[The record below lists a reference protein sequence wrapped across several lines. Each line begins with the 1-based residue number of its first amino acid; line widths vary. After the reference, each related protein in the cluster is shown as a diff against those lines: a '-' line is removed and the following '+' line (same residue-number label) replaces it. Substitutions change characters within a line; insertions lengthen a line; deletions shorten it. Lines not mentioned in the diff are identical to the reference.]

1 VSAAWLQQRER
12 GSRIASGFMIWIA
25 LSVGRPAARSL
36 LYPICVYY
44 LVCSRQASQA
54 IRPYLIRAL
63 KRPISWR
70 DLYRQYHYFA
80 ATLLD
85 SVYLLAGQGS
95 RFDIAIQG
103 LDLLTDRVA
112 RGKGCLLLG
121 SHLGSF
127 DIVRAIGLTRQDAE
141 IKVLMYEQHMPII
154 RDLFHDLNPAFADT
168 VIQTGSPN
176 TMLQVKECLD
186 RGGMVG
192 ILADRLVKQDQTT
205 SCMFFGKLARFP
217 AGTMWL
223 ASILKVPVI
232 LFFGLYRGGNRYEI
246 HFELFAEEITID
258 RRHRDQEVQ
267 QWTQRYADRLESHCR
282 LAADNWFNF
291 YDFWEEQ
298 R

>member
-1 VSAAWLQQRER
+1 VSATWLQQRER
-12 GSRIASGFMIWIA
+12 GNRITWRFMIWMA
-25 LSVGRPAARSL
+25 LSVGRPATRAL

-44 LVCSRQASQA
+44 WACSRQASQA
-54 IRPYLIRAL
+54 LRPYLIRAL
-63 KRPISWR
+63 GRPISWR
-70 DLYRQYHYFA
+70 DLYRQYHHFA

-85 SVYLLAGQGS
+85 SVYLLAGQGN
-95 RFDIAIQG
+95 RFDIEIQG

-112 RGKGCLLLG
+112 RGRGCLLLG

-205 SCMFFGKLARFP
+205 SCTFFGKLARFP

>member
-1 VSAAWLQQRER
+1 MSAAWLQQRER
-12 GSRIASGFMIWIA
+12 GNRIASRFMIWMA
-25 LSVGRPAARSL
+25 LFVGRPATRAL

-44 LVCSRQASQA
+44 LACSRQASQA
-54 IRPYLIRAL
+54 IRPYLRRAL
-63 KRPISWR
+63 GRPISWR
-70 DLYRQYHYFA
+70 DLYRQYHRFA

-85 SVYLLAGQGS
+85 RVYLLAGQGS
-95 RFDIAIQG
+95 RFDIDIRG
-103 LDLLTDRVA
+103 LDVLKDRVA
-112 RGKGCLLLG
+112 HGRGCLLLG

-127 DIVRAIGLTRQDAE
+127 DIVRAIGLTQQDVE
-141 IKVLMYEQHMPII
+141 IKVLMHEQHTPML
-154 RDLFHDLNPAFADT
+154 RDLFRDLNPAFADS

-192 ILADRLVKQDQTT
+192 ILTDRLVKQDQTT

-258 RRHRDQEVQ
+258 RWHRDQEVQ

>member
-1 VSAAWLQQRER
+1 MSAAWLQQRER
-12 GSRIASGFMIWIA
+12 GNRIASRFMVWMA
-25 LSVGRPAARSL
+25 LFAGRPATRAL

-44 LVCSRQASQA
+44 LACSRQASQA
-54 IRPYLIRAL
+54 IRPYLRRAL
-63 KRPISWR
+63 GRPISWR
-70 DLYRQYHYFA
+70 DLYRQYHRFA

-85 SVYLLAGQGS
+85 RVYLLAGQGS
-95 RFDIAIQG
+95 RFDIDIRG
-103 LDLLTDRVA
+103 LDLLKDRVA
-112 RGKGCLLLG
+112 QGRGCLLLG

-127 DIVRAIGLTRQDAE
+127 DIVRAIGLTKQDVE

-154 RDLFHDLNPAFADT
+154 RDLFRDLNPAFADT

-192 ILADRLVKQDQTT
+192 ILTDRLVKLDQTT
-205 SCMFFGKLARFP
+205 SCTFFGKLARFP

-223 ASILKVPVI
+223 ASILQVPVI
-232 LFFGLYRGGNRYEI
+232 LFFGIYRGDNRYEV
-246 HFELFAEEITID
+246 HFELFAEEVTID

-267 QWTQRYADRLESHCR
+267 QWTQRYVDRLEHHCR

-291 YDFWEEQ
+291 YDFWEEHQ
-298 R
+298 

>member
-1 VSAAWLQQRER
+1 VSPAWLRQRER
-12 GSRIASGFMIWIA
+12 GNRIASRFMIWMA
-25 LSVGRPAARSL
+25 LSVGRPATRAL

-44 LVCSRQASQA
+44 LACSRQASQA
-54 IRPYLIRAL
+54 IQPYLIRAL
-63 KRPISWR
+63 GRPISWR
-70 DLYRQYHYFA
+70 DFYRQYHRFA

-95 RFDIAIQG
+95 RFDIDIQG

-112 RGKGCLLLG
+112 RGRGCLLLG

-127 DIVRAIGLTRQDAE
+127 DIVRTIGLTQQDVE

-154 RDLFHDLNPAFADT
+154 RDLFRDLNPEVADA

-176 TMLQVKECLD
+176 AMLQVKECLD

-192 ILADRLVKQDQTT
+192 ILADRLVKEDQTT
-205 SCMFFGKLARFP
+205 SCTFFGKLARFP

-223 ASILKVPVI
+223 ASILQVPVI
-232 LFFGLYRGGNRYEI
+232 LFFGIYRGDNRYEV

-258 RRHRDQEVQ
+258 RQHRDQEVQ
-267 QWTQRYADRLESHCR
+267 QWTQRYADRLEYHCR

-291 YDFWEEQ
+291 YDFWEEHQ
-298 R
+298 